1 MEERE
6 REPHHPEPSAAVN
19 SEGDGIVEV
28 ESAEG
33 LPMGTEDHWKVFF
46 DQFDPANTGYISTEK
61 FRNLLQAHS
70 SELEPHKLEVL
81 LALADNNSEGM
92 VCYQDFVNLMSNK
105 RSNSFCRAI
114 HLGNHRLRA
123 NSLLEE
129 TGLTLSQRFIRHI
142 AYETLPRGL
151 DRKWY
156 YDSYTCCPPPWFMI
170 TVTILEIAIFVYYGL
185 VLEKWVLQITH
196 PSYLDNPLV
205 YQPQLRRQ
213 VWRYLS
219 YIFMHV
225 GVEHLGFNVVLQLLV
240 GVPLEMVHGALRISF
255 VYLAGVLAGSL
266 TASVADM
273 TAPVAG
279 SSGGVYALV
288 SAHLAN
294 VVMSWSGMRC
304 QFKLIRM
311 GIAMICMSLE
321 FGRAV
326 WLRFHPPAHPAC
338 THPSFVTHLGGVMVG
353 ITLGVVVLRNYEQ
366 RLHEQ
371 SIWWIFLLIYLVFVF
386 FAILWNIFAYSLLE
400 IRLFPPA

>member
-6 REPHHPEPSAAVN
+6 REPYNPEPSVAVN
-19 SEGDGIVEV
+19 AEGDGIVEL

-196 PSYLDNPLV
+196 PSYLNNPLV
-205 YQPQLRRQ
+205 YQPQLRSQ

-219 YIFMHV
+219 YIFIHV

-255 VYLAGVLAGSL
+255 VYLAGVLAE
-266 TASVADM
+266 
-273 TAPVAG
+273 
-279 SSGGVYALV
+279 LV
-288 SAHLAN
+288 GN
-294 VVMSWSGMRC
+294 EMSIQTDPDGNS
-304 QFKLIRM
+304 
-311 GIAMICMSLE
+311 
-321 FGRAV
+321 
-326 WLRFHPPAHPAC
+326 
-338 THPSFVTHLGGVMVG
+338 
-353 ITLGVVVLRNYEQ
+353 ND
-366 RLHEQ
+366 LHESGVWPCCLAEISSTCPPSVYSPQ
-371 SIWWIFLLIYLVFVF
+371 LRYSPWWSDGGNHAGGGGPQELR
-386 FAILWNIFAYSLLE
+386 AETS
-400 IRLFPPA
+400 